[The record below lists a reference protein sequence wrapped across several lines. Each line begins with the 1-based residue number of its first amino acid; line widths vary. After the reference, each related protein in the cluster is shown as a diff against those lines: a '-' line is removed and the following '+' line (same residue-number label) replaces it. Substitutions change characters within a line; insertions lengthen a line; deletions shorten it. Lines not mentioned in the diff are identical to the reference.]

1 MVTVV
6 TTEKHR
12 FSDNAMHILLLASKE
27 SGETAQVMM
36 DNASHGMI
44 AISHEHH
51 EIHAGD
57 AFRYNDSLTLA
68 SGVSQDYLLT
78 VANTTKWPHFTF
90 SADGTA
96 VTTTEVFRATDK
108 TGTTLQSTFNANE
121 NSATVA
127 GLTIHKGT
135 SGGTTDGVSIF
146 KYSSGTAT
154 GMSTFTGVEVFSGE
168 RILRQNTKY
177 IIRITSGTNGNLV
190 NLRADWYEHTSEA

>member
-1 MVTVV
+1 MSDTAR
-6 TTEKHR
+6 HR
-12 FSDNAMHILLLASKE
+12 FTDKAMHALMHGMHEDGTVGHIF
-27 SGETAQVMM
+27 M
-36 DNASHGMI
+36 DSSSHGMI

-135 SGGTTDGVSIF
+135 TGGTTDGVSIF

-168 RILRQNTKY
+168 RILKQNTKY

-190 NLRADWYEHTSEA
+190 NLRADWYEHTNEA